1 MKHRLF
7 VSDSRRISKL
17 LSDTDRIQTTITSP
31 PYFDMKD
38 YGVEGQIGFGQSY
51 QEYLDDLTTIFD
63 QIRRHTCEDG
73 TLWIIIDSFKRNGNI
88 VLLPFDI
95 AERLKGVGWH
105 LQNIIIWKKDKTV
118 PWSSSGFVQ
127 RKFEYILFFSKN
139 NEYKSYGDRVRVFD
153 QSKLKEWWIRYPER
167 YNPKGKALDE
177 VWDFPIPVQG
187 SWGKEYIKHF
197 CPLPKEMVS
206 TMISISTDEG
216 DLVCDPFAGTGTVLA
231 QATYMMRGYIGVEL
245 NRNYAEQCRTYI
257 RETREDERKDYQK
270 SKRCSAQK
278 LFEDRIISLRALKY
292 GRILLRKLEERFDRQ
307 GKLKIFVDTPRAL
320 EGEVKL
326 TVNYVIVCDDMI
338 AANALSYLN
347 KICSTPPLSK
357 YGITSSF
364 IFSNAV
370 PADKRPLFYY
380 SRTNSHQYLKGISS
394 LDSRIAIISPI
405 RVDIDA

>member
-51 QEYLDDLTTIFD
+51 QEYLDDLTKIFD
-63 QIRRHTCEDG
+63 QIRKHTCEDG
-73 TLWIIIDSFKRNGNI
+73 TLWIIIDTFKRNGNI

-118 PWSSSGFVQ
+118 PWASSGFVQ

-139 NEYKSYGDRVRVFD
+139 NEYKSYGDRVRIFD

-206 TMISISTDEG
+206 TMISLSTDEG

-231 QATYMMRGYIGVEL
+231 QAAFMKRGYMGVEL
-245 NRNYAEQCRTYI
+245 NPLYAKQCRAYI
-257 RETREDERKDYQK
+257 RDTREAGRLEYQNNKYNSDQESFER
-270 SKRCSAQK
+270 
-278 LFEDRIISLRALKY
+278 RIISLRALKY
-292 GRILLRKLEERFDRQ
+292 GRLILRKLEEEFSVPGSIRVYVEIPKIQVGEDRYRVEFCII
-307 GKLKIFVDTPRAL
+307 GNLD
-320 EGEVKL
+320 EEEVRL
-326 TVNYVIVCDDMI
+326 F
-338 AANALSYLN
+338 LRE
-347 KICSTPPLSK
+347 ICNIPPLSK
-357 YGITSSF
+357 FGIDSF
-364 IFSNAV
+364 FSFSETI
-370 PADKRPLFYY
+370 PFDKRSLFYY
-380 SRTNSHQYLKGISS
+380 SRTNTHQCLMGIKEN
-394 LDSRIAIISPI
+394 DKRVAIISPI
-405 RVDIDA
+405 GINI

>member
-17 LSDTDRIQTTITSP
+17 LSDADRMQTTITSP

-38 YGVEGQIGFGQSY
+38 YGVDGQIGFGQSY
-51 QEYLDDLTTIFD
+51 QEYLDDLTKIFD
-63 QIRRHTCEDG
+63 QIRKHTCDDG
-73 TLWIIIDSFKRNGNI
+73 TLWIIIDTFKRNGDI

-118 PWSSSGFVQ
+118 PWASSGFVQ

-139 NEYKSYGDRVRVFD
+139 NEYKSYGDRVRIFD
-153 QSKLKEWWIRYPER
+153 QSKLKEWWVRYPER

-231 QATYMMRGYIGVEL
+231 QAAYMKRGYIGVEL
-245 NRNYAEQCRTYI
+245 NPSYAKQCRAYI
-257 RETREDERKDYQK
+257 RETRGAGRLEYQNNKYNSDQKFFER
-270 SKRCSAQK
+270 
-278 LFEDRIISLRALKY
+278 RIISLRALKY
-292 GRILLRKLEERFDRQ
+292 GRLILRKLEEEFSLP
-307 GKLKIFVDTPRAL
+307 GSLKIFVDIPEIQT
-320 EGEVKL
+320 GEDRYRVDFCIIGDL
-326 TVNYVIVCDDMI
+326 DEEE
-338 AANALSYLN
+338 LN
-347 KICSTPPLSK
+347 IFLREICSIPPLSK
-357 YGITSSF
+357 FGIDSYFSF
-364 IFSNAV
+364 SETIPF
-370 PADKRPLFYY
+370 DKRSLFYY
-380 SRTNSHQYLKGISS
+380 SRTNTHQFLIGIKEN
-394 LDSRIAIISPI
+394 DKRVAIISPI
-405 RVDIDA
+405 GINI